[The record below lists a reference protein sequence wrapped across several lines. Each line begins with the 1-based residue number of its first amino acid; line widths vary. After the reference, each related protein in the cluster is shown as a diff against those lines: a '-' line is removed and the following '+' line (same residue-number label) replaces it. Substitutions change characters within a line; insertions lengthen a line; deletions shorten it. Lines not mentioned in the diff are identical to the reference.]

1 MRVLR
6 KALNEIAK
14 LMEKHASVAQG
25 KGWGSS
31 TVEKEV
37 AALFDLLKT
46 PPPNLYRH
54 WGQRRKLYSSFETQ
68 ERGLFNLRF

>member
-46 PPPNLYRH
+46 PPPEYVSTL
-54 WGQRRKLYSSFETQ
+54 GATSETLQ
-68 ERGLFNLRF
+68 QL